1 MKKIILSAALAAVL
15 ASPAF
20 SQATPMLTQPQAYS
34 SQRVTPAY
42 SSQQIRPGRYEA
54 YRNGSGAYA
63 QYGNDVYAQQ
73 GYYGAGVVIE
83 GGRIVG
89 QDPDPN
95 VRLELRRDQVSDD

>member
-1 MKKIILSAALAAVL
+1 MKKTILSAVLTAVL

-20 SQATPMLTQPQAYS
+20 AQATPMLTQPPPQAYS
-34 SQRVTPAY
+34 SQRI
-42 SSQQIRPGRYEA
+42 QPGRYEG

-63 QYGNDVYAQQ
+63 QYRNDAYAQQ
-73 GYYGAGVVIE
+73 GYGAGVVIE

-95 VRLELRRDQVSDD
+95 VRLELRRDPVADY

>member
-1 MKKIILSAALAAVL
+1 MKKIILSAALTAAL

-20 SQATPMLTQPQAYS
+20 SQATPMPTPPPAAYS
-34 SQRVTPAY
+34 SQRVQSGLY
-42 SSQQIRPGRYEA
+42 GG

-63 QYGNDVYAQQ
+63 QYRNDAYAQQ
-73 GYYGAGVVIE
+73 GYYGTGVVIE